1 MVDEGLTLKKLLS
14 ILKRRIVTILLV
26 SLAISSLTL
35 LSVFYF
41 VKPSYE
47 ANEYI
52 FIGNLQND
60 SEDYY
65 EENQKINR
73 MVASSIDFITS
84 PMVIND
90 VIDKYDIKRFNLKDN
105 LVVTNTKE
113 SQIIKITV
121 IGDDPELVEDITR
134 SIAKTSVSKMGSLLK
149 LNEVQVLSENSTL
162 VTNSNQLLGGVI
174 GCTIGLFLGIGAAI
188 VRESFDETIKEVM
201 QIEMDH
207 GLTVIGQVDMKK
219 KRFSLFSKKGRQL
232 SRTYEWR
239 QNDALKK
246 NGKDKSLQAIK

>member
-1 MVDEGLTLKKLLS
+1 MVDESITLKKLVT

-35 LSVFYF
+35 VSVFYF

-52 FIGNLQND
+52 FIGNLQNN

-90 VIDKYDIKRFNLKDN
+90 VIEKYDIKKLDLRDN

-121 IGDDPELVEDITR
+121 TGDDPDLVKNVT
-134 SIAKTSVSKMGSLLK
+134 SGIARTSVNKMDSLLK
-149 LNEVQVLSENSTL
+149 FNEVQVLSENSTL
-162 VTNSNQLLGGVI
+162 VSNSNQLLGGLI
-174 GCTIGLFLGIGAAI
+174 GCIIGLFLGIGAAI
-188 VRESFDETIKEVM
+188 VRESFDETVKEAKE
-201 QIEMDH
+201 IEVNH
-207 GLTVIGQVDMKK
+207 GLAVIGQVNVKK
-219 KRFSLFSKKGRQL
+219 KRYTLLSKKGRQM
-232 SRTYEWR
+232 SKTYEWR
-239 QNDALKK
+239 QNDAGKK